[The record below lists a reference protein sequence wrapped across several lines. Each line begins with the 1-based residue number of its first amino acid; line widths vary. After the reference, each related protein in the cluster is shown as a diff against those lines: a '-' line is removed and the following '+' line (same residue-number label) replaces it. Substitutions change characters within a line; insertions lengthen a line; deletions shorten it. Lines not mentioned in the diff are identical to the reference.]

1 MNELRIVPRIA
12 LVVYFGFV
20 GYVSLWFMELPD
32 PTGVQMTFATL
43 IAGLLPAVIG
53 LYQGSI
59 RMGHAND
66 SSNI

>member
-20 GYVSLWFMELPD
+20 GKVSFWFMALPD
-32 PTGVQMTFATL
+32 PSGTQMAFATL

-59 RMGHAND
+59 RMGHGND